1 MASPNALIV
10 RRLIRHLRERK
21 PSTKQKRKAMDDDS
35 DDFTKLDD
43 NALLSRRAEMR
54 AELERL
60 SPTSSGYAALRAIY
74 DKSTAEV
81 NDRARKAWS
90 GAR

>member
-1 MASPNALIV
+1 
-10 RRLIRHLRERK
+10 
-21 PSTKQKRKAMDDDS
+21 MDDYG
-35 DDFTKLDD
+35 DFMKLDD
-43 NALLSRRAEMR
+43 TTLLSRRADMR

-60 SPTSSGYAALRAIY
+60 PPTSPDYAALTALY

-90 GAR
+90 EAS

>member
-1 MASPNALIV
+1 
-10 RRLIRHLRERK
+10 
-21 PSTKQKRKAMDDDS
+21 MDDDS

-54 AELERL
+54 AELGRL
-60 SPTSSGYAALRAIY
+60 SPASSGYAVLRAIY

-90 GAR
+90 GTS